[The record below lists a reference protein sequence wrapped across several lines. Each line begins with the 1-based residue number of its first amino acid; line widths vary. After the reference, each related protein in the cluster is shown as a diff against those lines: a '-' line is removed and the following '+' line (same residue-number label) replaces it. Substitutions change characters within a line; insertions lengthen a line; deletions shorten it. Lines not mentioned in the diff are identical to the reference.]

1 MRTQMDPEFKTEV
14 KKLGDCHI
22 HVIMD
27 GENYRNAVEK
37 HREAVVDDV
46 IHQCFLEYQGRGI
59 SFLRDGGDSYHVS
72 ERARELAPAYGI
84 TYRTPLFAIH
94 KKGHYG
100 GIVGYGFEHMSEYQ
114 ALVDQVR
121 RKNGDFIKIMVSG
134 LIDFSKVGVLTE
146 EGLDRDTIREMIRIA
161 HEEGF
166 SVMAHTNGVRNVL
179 DVIEAG
185 VDSLEHGAF
194 MNEECIQALAESK
207 TIWVPTLS
215 PCQNM
220 IGCGR
225 FDDGVLREIA
235 AIHMENIRMA
245 LERGAMLA
253 LGSDAGAWQVPHG
266 KGTETELS
274 WMQMAAPKAKQMM
287 TALQEGEREIRRRF
301 QRGGRERV

>member
-1 MRTQMDPEFKTEV
+1 MRAQMDQEFKTEE

-27 GENYRNAVEK
+27 GRNYRNAVEK

-46 IHQCFLEYQGRGI
+46 IHRCFSEYQNRGI

-72 ERARELAPAYGI
+72 ERAREIAPAYGI
-84 TYRTPLFAIH
+84 EYRTPLFAIH

-100 GIVGYGFEHMSEYQ
+100 GIVGYGFENISEYRN
-114 ALVDQVR
+114 LVDQVR

-134 LIDFSKVGVLTE
+134 LIDFSQVGVLTE
-146 EGLDRDTIREMIRIA
+146 EGLDGDTIREMVRIA

-166 SVMAHTNGVRNVL
+166 SVMAHTNGVRNAL
-179 DVIEAG
+179 DAIEAG

-194 MNEECIQALAESK
+194 MNEECIQALAGSK

-215 PCQNM
+215 PCGNM

-235 AIHMENIRMA
+235 AIHRENIRMA
-245 LERGAMLA
+245 LKRGVILA

-266 KGTETELS
+266 KGAETERS
-274 WMQMAAPKAKQMM
+274 WMQSSVSEGGRMMAA
-287 TALQEGEREIRRRF
+287 LQAGEQEIRRRF
-301 QRGGRERV
+301 QQGSC